1 MTDIKVRIFKN
12 INGKAT
18 AWEATTHPTKQN
30 PAQCSCNLKSHLY
43 INHTSAVSCHTCTA
57 RGVVSLDNANSVM
70 VKVITGKTRQRCR
83 TFTS

>member
-30 PAQCSCNLKSHLY
+30 PAQYSCNLKL
-43 INHTSAVSCHTCTA
+43 
-57 RGVVSLDNANSVM
+57 
-70 VKVITGKTRQRCR
+70 
-83 TFTS
+83 